1 LGGDEG
7 ATCRS
12 KMSAKKEIG
21 REELS
26 GYLHLP
32 EKAVAKKLG
41 ICLTS
46 LKKVCRL
53 HGITRWPYRKL
64 KSLDKRIHK
73 IEASLAAGEG
83 GADEQANLR
92 QRLDVRDV
100 PSRSCPAF
108 ASCASLT
115 NWLEGWLA
123 GWRFRCCDVHGS
135 SCHRHLRL
143 SCASLPGVL
152 RSPTSN
158 TADRLIPSPPTT
170 RPSRRYTQSER
181 PSHSGRQGRPI
192 TQQRMTVTVE
202 RRQGVGREG
211 SRT

>member
-1 LGGDEG
+1 MLRVE
-7 ATCRS
+7 
-12 KMSAKKEIG
+12 MSAKKEIG

-83 GADEQANLR
+83 GADEQASLR
-92 QRLDVRDV
+92 EKLDVRY
-100 PSRSCPAF
+100 
-108 ASCASLT
+108 
-115 NWLEGWLA
+115 
-123 GWRFRCCDVHGS
+123 
-135 SCHRHLRL
+135 
-143 SCASLPGVL
+143 
-152 RSPTSN
+152 
-158 TADRLIPSPPTT
+158 IPSPSFGRCF
-170 RPSRRYTQSER
+170 RPSLALT
-181 PSHSGRQGRPI
+181 PCARQAACLPCHVDVDVDG
-192 TQQRMTVTVE
+192 
-202 RRQGVGREG
+202 
-211 SRT
+211 